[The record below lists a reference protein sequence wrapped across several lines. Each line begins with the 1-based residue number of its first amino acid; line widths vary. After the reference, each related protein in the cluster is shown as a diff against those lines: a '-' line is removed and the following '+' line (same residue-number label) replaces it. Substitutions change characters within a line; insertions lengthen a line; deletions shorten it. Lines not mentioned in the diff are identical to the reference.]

1 MIDKY
6 SFMEVLKEQG
16 FSPVDEDGCVMIIT
30 PNKDDSSRLYSIAE
44 SCGYDG
50 KGSYGWRKTKDS
62 KAESKQIEKASTVLE
77 TTEPVYS
84 EEEKRVAMQRA
95 RDLDK
100 FDMNFLETIQNE
112 EWYDDT
118 KRVLKEYAKF
128 LDDPDEYMTTPKHP

>member
-1 MIDKY
+1 MDKY
-6 SFMEVLKEQG
+6 SFMEVLSKHG

-30 PNKDDSSRLYSIAE
+30 PNKDDSSKLYSIAE

-50 KGSYGWRKTKDS
+50 KGSYGWRKS
-62 KAESKQIEKASTVLE
+62 KSAKTEEKPNVVGDPTE
-77 TTEPVYS
+77 PEEEPVYS